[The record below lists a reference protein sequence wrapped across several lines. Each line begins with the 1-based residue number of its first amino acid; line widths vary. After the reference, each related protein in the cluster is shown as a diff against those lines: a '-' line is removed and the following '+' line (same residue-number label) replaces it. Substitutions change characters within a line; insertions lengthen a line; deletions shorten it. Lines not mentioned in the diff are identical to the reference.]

1 MQHFLLLASL
11 TGALTIVAIV
21 LVKLN
26 DRYWDAHF
34 SELEESEL
42 YSEKGDDDEPV

>member
-34 SELEESEL
+34 SEESEL
-42 YSEKGDDDEPV
+42 YSEKGDDDGSV